1 MPDISEHVQLLAESL
16 VFSSGTEARNYL
28 PVSVFVFVFI
38 YRNSGE
44 ETWDFQLLFSLFNL
58 VVALFSFTEIQVRKL
73 EELVQEVMRLVQN
86 VCGIAVSFAKRKPFC
101 KPKFT
106 T

>member
-44 ETWDFQLLFSLFNL
+44 ET
-58 VVALFSFTEIQVRKL
+58 
-73 EELVQEVMRLVQN
+73 
-86 VCGIAVSFAKRKPFC
+86 
-101 KPKFT
+101 
-106 T
+106 

>member
-44 ETWDFQLLFSLFNL
+44 ETLDFQLLFSLFNL

-73 EELVQEVMRLVQN
+73 EELSSRSDEISSKCLWN
-86 VCGIAVSFAKRKPFC
+86 CSFIC
-101 KPKFT
+101 KKETFL
-106 T
+106 

>member
-16 VFSSGTEARNYL
+16 VFSSVTEARNYL

-44 ETWDFQLLFSLFNL
+44 ETQDFQLLFNLFNL

-73 EELVQEVMRLVQN
+73 EELSSRRDEISSKCLWN
-86 VCGIAVSFAKRKPFC
+86 CSFIC
-101 KPKFT
+101 KKETFL
-106 T
+106 